1 MINHK
6 VLIATYYWP
15 PSGGPGVHRYLKF
28 AKYLFDFEIEPIVLT
43 VKNPTYPFRDES
55 LTSEIPKKLKVY
67 KSKTIEPFQIYA
79 KLKSNKPENIKPTVE
94 IESDSFIASV
104 GSWIRANF
112 FIPDARAGWVL
123 AARPQAERLV
133 KQQNIQTVIT
143 TGPPHSF
150 HFIGKHLQKKFG
162 IRWLADF
169 RDPWT
174 QVYYNKI
181 LPRTY
186 VADKIDEIL
195 EKSIL
200 NKADEVIAVTPSQ
213 AGNYRK
219 IFERDY
225 HVITNGFDP
234 EDFKHNGIKNKQSSS
249 ILIRHIGNIRVAAV
263 PEMFLKA
270 VKALENTIDMK
281 VEFIGDNNPRLEK
294 LIKNFQLQNTV
305 FLKEYQPHKIAT
317 KKMTES
323 DILVLYVPDVDDIRH
338 HIPGKLFEYIGSGR
352 PVLMLGPVDGDSAA
366 ILEEQEA
373 GIACDVNDIDAI
385 KKGLKKL
392 IEQKS
397 STVRPVDLENHPYST
412 IQLTESL
419 SRLIL
424 AESEHHH
431 KKVVKV

>member
-1 MINHK
+1 MKNHK

-28 AKYLFDFEIEPIVLT
+28 TKYLFDFGIEPIVLT

-55 LTSEIPKKLKVY
+55 LATEIPKKLKVY
-67 KSKTIEPFQIYA
+67 KSKTFEPFWIYS
-79 KLKSNKPENIKPTVE
+79 KLKGKKLEHIKPTVE
-94 IESDSFIASV
+94 IESDSLTASL

-112 FIPDARAGWVL
+112 FIPDARAGWLL
-123 AARPQAERLV
+123 AARPQAESLV
-133 KQQNIQTVIT
+133 KQHNIQTVIT

-174 QVYYNKI
+174 QVYYNQI
-181 LPRTY
+181 LPRTF

-200 NKADEVIAVTPSQ
+200 GKADEVIAVTPSQ
-213 AGNYRK
+213 AENYRK

-225 HVITNGFDP
+225 HIITNGFDP
-234 EDFKHNGIKNKQSSS
+234 EDFKCNGTIKKHSSS

-263 PEMFLKA
+263 PEIFLKA
-270 VKALENTIDMK
+270 IKALENKIDLK

-294 LIKNFQLQNTV
+294 LIKKFQLQDTV
-305 FLKEYQPHKIAT
+305 FLKKYQPHKMAT
-317 KKMTES
+317 KKMTEA
-323 DILVLYVPDVDDIRH
+323 DILVLYLPDVDDISH

-366 ILEEQEA
+366 ILEEQQA
-373 GIACDVNDIDAI
+373 GIACDINDSEAI
-385 KKGLKKL
+385 TKALEKL
-392 IEQKS
+392 IKQIS
-397 STVRPVDLENHPYST
+397 SAARSIDMENHPYST
-412 IQLTESL
+412 IQLTKRL

-431 KKVVKV
+431 NMSG